1 MTDLSESIHTLTT
14 TPLNS
19 TPLIPVGVYFSWK
32 QDKETET
39 SGLIFDTKRHVCVI
53 AQDVQK
59 VLPEIVHELSS
70 SSTSSKKYLG
80 VNYVEMVPL
89 LLEAIRELDIRTSS
103 MIIIPP
109 PTSPVSTSSSTS
121 SSSSSSSPHRKRRKL
136 AVSSVDQSI
145 NDHSD
150 STTIDTDEIG
160 KNTDS
165 RRKDDSRID
174 TPDLA
179 DHQSF
184 GEHRQENTTLTSITP
199 ALSELEQ
206 SKTTTTTIS
215 EAEKEDVDMNCGDL
229 QSIIQSLR
237 RRVVAIE
244 RDSNI
249 LRRRLTAISPPITLR

>member
-1 MTDLSESIHTLTT
+1 MLIYSYS
-14 TPLNS
+14 NS
-19 TPLIPVGVYFSWK
+19 TRCDRPIRVNTLSNHYSPQLSPLSPVGVYFSWK

-39 SGLIFDTKRHVCVI
+39 SGLIFDTKRHVGVI

-103 MIIIPP
+103 MIIPP
-109 PTSPVSTSSSTS
+109 PTSSSS
-121 SSSSSSSPHRKRRKL
+121 HRKRRKL

-150 STTIDTDEIG
+150 STTIDADEIG
-160 KNTDS
+160 KNADS
-165 RRKDDSRID
+165 RRKDDSRRID